1 MKFPYGICDFKSMIK
16 ENYIYLDR
24 TQYIRQVENMGKSI
38 LFLRPRRFGKSL
50 FLDTMQNYYDIAMKD
65 EFDNLFGDLD
75 IGKNPTDLHNQYFV
89 LTLDFSCVQTESGAD
104 IITDSLYT
112 HINNS
117 IRWFDTQYRFIL
129 PHGIEI
135 SKNAM
140 QSFNTL
146 LTIISQTP
154 YKLYL
159 MIDEYD
165 SFANSVLVS
174 CGQSEYQR
182 LVGSNGLLRY
192 IFREFKSATRG
203 KGVDRIFATGV
214 SPVVMSDISSGANIL
229 QNRSQA
235 IQLNNLCGLT
245 HEEVEQLLV
254 QTCNECQFSESKYQE
269 ALNMMERWYEGYS
282 FDLSKHERLYNPTLC
297 FYFLQHLKEMC
308 TYPRKIL
315 DANLAP
321 DQEKLEFIKNMPGG
335 EEVLWQLIAG
345 KDVQIPEIIDQFG
358 LKSMLN
364 GSEQDIS
371 FIVSYLWYGGVVSI
385 KGETA
390 FGDLKLNV
398 PNLVIKKLYIDQYK
412 TIILP
417 TAQIKNESAEVHKEL
432 IERSDMSPLVQFV
445 EKKILPI
452 FSNRD
457 YRHANELTIKTI
469 FLTLLHQDTFF
480 MVASEQ
486 EHRRG
491 YSDLALIVR
500 PDCRKYELF
509 DMVIEFKYLSLKDLS
524 LTGDALRKKTTNEL
538 LALEVVKKMLNDARN
553 QAIRYARSIAD
564 EFQISEKQIKKW
576 AVVGLGF
583 ERIVW
588 EMVYSDSKHI
598 QNR

>member
-1 MKFPYGICDFKSMIK
+1 MKTYQSLKFPYAICDFKSMIK

-24 TQYIRQVENMGKSI
+24 TKYIRQIENMGKST

-65 EFDNLFGDLD
+65 EFDNLFGNLD
-75 IGKNPTDLHNQYFV
+75 IGKNPTGLRNQYFV
-89 LTLDFSCVQTESGAD
+89 LTLDFSCVQTFGGIDKIER
-104 IITDSLYT
+104 SLYS
-112 HINNS
+112 HLNAS
-117 IRWFDTQYRFIL
+117 IQKFS
-129 PHGIEI
+129 E
-135 SKNAM
+135 KNK
-140 QSFNTL
+140 TL
-146 LTIISQTP
+146 LKKQIDVKNDNSMWSFYSLLSCVLSTP

-159 MIDEYD
+159 LIDEYD

-174 CGQSEYQR
+174 CGKSEYQA
-182 LVGSNGLLRY
+182 LVGSDGLLRY

-203 KGVDRIFATGV
+203 NGVDRIFATGV

-245 HEEVEQLLV
+245 HEEVKQLLL
-254 QTCNECQFSESKYQE
+254 QTCHECQFSESKYQE
-269 ALNMMERWYEGYS
+269 ALDMMERWYEGYS
-282 FDLSKHERLYNPTLC
+282 FDLSKHESLYNPTLC

-358 LKSMLN
+358 LKSMLD
-364 GSEQDIS
+364 GSKQDIS

-385 KGETA
+385 KEETA

-412 TIILP
+412 SIILP

-445 EKKILPI
+445 EKNILPI

-524 LTGDALRKKTTNEL
+524 LIGDELRQKTTNEL
-538 LALEVVKKMLNDARN
+538 LALEVVKKSLNDARN
-553 QAIRYARSIAD
+553 QAIRYAKSIAD

-588 EMVYSDSKHI
+588 EMV
-598 QNR
+598 NR

>member
-1 MKFPYGICDFKSMIK
+1 MKTYQSLKFPYAICDFKSMIK

-24 TQYIRQVENMGKSI
+24 TKYIRQIENMGKST

-65 EFDNLFGDLD
+65 EFDNLFGNLD
-75 IGKNPTDLHNQYFV
+75 IGKNPTGLRNQYFV
-89 LTLDFSCVQTESGAD
+89 LTLDFSCVQTFGGIDKIER
-104 IITDSLYT
+104 SLYS
-112 HINNS
+112 HLNAS
-117 IRWFDTQYRFIL
+117 IQKFS
-129 PHGIEI
+129 E
-135 SKNAM
+135 KNK
-140 QSFNTL
+140 TL
-146 LTIISQTP
+146 LKKQIDVKNDNSMWSFYSLLSCVLSTP

-159 MIDEYD
+159 LIDEYD

-174 CGQSEYQR
+174 CGKSEYQA
-182 LVGSNGLLRY
+182 LVGSDGLLRY

-203 KGVDRIFATGV
+203 NGVDRIFATGV

-245 HEEVEQLLV
+245 HEEVKQLLL
-254 QTCNECQFSESKYQE
+254 QTCHECQFSESKYQE
-269 ALNMMERWYEGYS
+269 ALDMMERWYEGYS
-282 FDLSKHERLYNPTLC
+282 FDLSKHESLYNPTLC

-358 LKSMLN
+358 LKSMLD

-385 KGETA
+385 KEETA

-398 PNLVIKKLYIDQYK
+398 PNLVIKKLYVDQYK
-412 TIILP
+412 STLLP

-445 EKKILPI
+445 EKKY
-452 FSNRD
+452 FAHFQQQR
-457 YRHANELTIKTI
+457 
-469 FLTLLHQDTFF
+469 
-480 MVASEQ
+480 
-486 EHRRG
+486 
-491 YSDLALIVR
+491 
-500 PDCRKYELF
+500 
-509 DMVIEFKYLSLKDLS
+509 LS
-524 LTGDALRKKTTNEL
+524 TR
-538 LALEVVKKMLNDARN
+538 
-553 QAIRYARSIAD
+553 Q
-564 EFQISEKQIKKW
+564 
-576 AVVGLGF
+576 
-583 ERIVW
+583 
-588 EMVYSDSKHI
+588 
-598 QNR
+598 